1 MSFETATSRT
11 GVVRG
16 YADLEV
22 AEAMRDVTA
31 EKLDASVD
39 MRAGEAGIMVVVEV
53 VSVEIGVVGDPSLV
67 EDDALI
73 I

>member
-1 MSFETATSRT
+1 
-11 GVVRG
+11 
-16 YADLEV
+16 
-22 AEAMRDVTA
+22 MRDVTA